1 MKKTV
6 WVITALA
13 AAHFA
18 TSKALVAVTM
28 QIDMFA
34 ADAGWATMAL
44 GRSLIAL
51 TRVLYFPIIT
61 LSLYSRQWFP
71 GDWIYV
77 PMGANSLLW
86 GAGMAVALWLWR
98 KRLKSR

>member
-1 MKKTV
+1 MMKKLWTAA
-6 WVITALA
+6 ALA
-13 AAHFA
+13 VVHLAI
-18 TSKALVAVTM
+18 SKAIVAITM

-34 ADAGWATMAL
+34 ADAGWATIAL
-44 GRSLIAL
+44 GKSLIAL

-61 LSLYSRQWFP
+61 LSLYSRQLFP

-86 GAGMAVALWLWR
+86 GTGITMILWWWQR
-98 KRLKSR
+98 RSKSR